1 LGRERARQTRG
12 SDNRPLPA
20 GTLAELRRDSA
31 EIGPSSS
38 RPAGIQAEP
47 GSVRFWSK
55 GSIFTQ
61 ILSMAFHS
69 FLRLFAPKD
78 RVFYSLFEEVADS
91 VAMMGRLM
99 REVVLEPEF
108 DKRTAI
114 ISRAEDQE
122 HVNDNL
128 THRIFTELGRN
139 FITPFDREDI
149 HYLASSLDDICDYT
163 YAAIKKINFYKIN
176 PNDTGIQKMA
186 ELIDQGAT
194 EIRTAVREL
203 RNMRD
208 MRKITDALVKVNSI
222 ENQADDIFD
231 LSIERLFEQE
241 PDAKEVIK
249 KREIYQVMEI
259 VTDKCEDAANVI
271 ESIII
276 KYA

>member
-1 LGRERARQTRG
+1 M
-12 SDNRPLPA
+12 
-20 GTLAELRRDSA
+20 
-31 EIGPSSS
+31 
-38 RPAGIQAEP
+38 
-47 GSVRFWSK
+47 
-55 GSIFTQ
+55 SIFT
-61 ILSMAFHS
+61 
-69 FLRLFAPKD
+69 PKD
-78 RVFYSLFEEVADS
+78 RIFYSLFEEVADG
-91 VAMMGRLM
+91 VAKMGKLIKEM
-99 REVVLEPEF
+99 VAEPDI
-108 DKRTAI
+108 DKRAALVFQI
-114 ISRAEDQE
+114 EDQE
-122 HVNDNL
+122 HVNDDL

-149 HYLASSLDDICDYT
+149 HYLATSLDDICDYI
-163 YAAIKKINFYKIN
+163 YASAKKINFYKVN
-176 PNDTGIQKMA
+176 PNDIGIQKMA
-186 ELIDQGAT
+186 DLIEQGG
-194 EIRTAVREL
+194 EQIRNAIKEL

-231 LSIERLFEQE
+231 MSIERLFESE